1 MKRGKQTMKYYNL
14 DEIKTTMRK
23 DIERTNAIIKAWE
36 NVSFPT
42 KKDGSPFANMSKNI
56 SGAKYVPLSYAMQG
70 GEYELEVFT
79 NCRSCG
85 YVKDNI
91 NVYELVCYLKDE
103 NKIAKKE
110 NYLPK
115 VQYLNQVYKFDLDDI
130 KQAVSERIDYL
141 KAYVNDLEN
150 QLSKVDEIFY
160 NFRNAYDK
168 AMKQLES
175 DTSEFSHKD
184 AYYAVLDCVKERYPY
199 I

>member
-1 MKRGKQTMKYYNL
+1 MKYYNL